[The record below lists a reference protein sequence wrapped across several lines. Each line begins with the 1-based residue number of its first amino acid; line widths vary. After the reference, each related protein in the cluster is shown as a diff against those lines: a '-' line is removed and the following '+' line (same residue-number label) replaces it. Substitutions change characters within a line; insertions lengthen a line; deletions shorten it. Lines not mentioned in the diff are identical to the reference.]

1 MKHERKAQ
9 EKYWNFIQMIDEKRK
24 TAGINKIKVSYFDFV
39 QNPSIK
45 SVETGTVLLERLER
59 DKGIKILE
67 RPKLD
72 HLNSAGENDFTIE
85 VLPEFDGIF
94 NREYKNYVAM
104 ADDFQADH
112 STIESFESRPIIK
125 AKSLELIAKKIGD
138 MDSGSNLVEI
148 LTNCGVKQELIEY
161 PNTKWR
167 MVYSVLFALATSS
180 KLQDQ
185 EVLFKIIEEAAHPLM
200 HNGDEKIAKL
210 YEDELNNL
218 LKYDNFALKKG
229 KLKKIDQQS
238 EQDDEYENDDDD
250 AFSYDGGI
258 SSSYENTDLELFI
271 LKKILLEHKRRDD
284 CGFFAK
290 EFSFNNNSL
299 EEICRT
305 INKLIEDKI
314 LYLSANSRPERF
326 ENKEGIEDKRG
337 FINWKMVERMDKNP
351 QEMNKENG
359 CVIFDVEIADEVK
372 LKGRIDIAIEEFM
385 NDKVYTPLGILM
397 DKVEV
402 NKILVS
408 VKQEKRKRLKSAV
421 EEAITPERISYPY
434 YKQRAIIIDEI
445 SKDNKEELIIPL
457 NNFRDKQVEVLK
469 TLLALEKENLLRI
482 TELRSNP
489 IYGKKNKFIGK
500 WSVKD
505 NPVAKI
511 YTLKTQANKQEPM
524 LLKIVEM
531 PPLEF
536 KESEQKQSFRKIS
549 LKSVQISYDDDE
561 PVIKIGKQNVALPPY
576 KNEHYFC
583 QAVFE
588 YKLKE
593 PVSWD
598 IIFDKMTGHS
608 TVSGGRKP
616 EPIRENWQKVNDTMK
631 RINNRI
637 KQVVNTDDDLF
648 SWSEKMVI
656 RNY

>member
-351 QEMNKENG
+351 QATSEQLLEKRGAELIDFGCENSKWWPSKVEDQSSDFYIAKRLAMAYAGDKINEGLKELEPLLSTRGLAPVSFISGNFDENFLNWFFVGTYAMWNVSDTAINELNNSFTIIDSNQGDYSAFIVASPYVEGWAVIGGKDEFNGILILGKNPKILFKNQKESTSFSIDINSENG
-359 CVIFDVEIADEVK
+359 LQYVWPIEFYDIDKDGVPEIWIRYNNAWADGFSQELSVYK
-372 LKGRIDIAIEEFM
+372 IQNNQLKFLKQFSGTAEGLARRLSNGR
-385 NDKVYTPLGILM
+385 
-397 DKVEV
+397 VEV
-402 NKILVS
+402 ANGFGESGHLGFDKYKLQTWEYKNGDFVKIS
-408 VKQEKRKRLKSAV
+408 EKTIPHVLLGKDWI
-421 EEAITPERISYPY
+421 EY
-434 YKQRAIIIDEI
+434 YK
-445 SKDNKEELIIPL
+445 
-457 NNFRDKQVEVLK
+457 
-469 TLLALEKENLLRI
+469 
-482 TELRSNP
+482 
-489 IYGKKNKFIGK
+489 
-500 WSVKD
+500 
-505 NPVAKI
+505 
-511 YTLKTQANKQEPM
+511 
-524 LLKIVEM
+524 
-531 PPLEF
+531 
-536 KESEQKQSFRKIS
+536 
-549 LKSVQISYDDDE
+549 
-561 PVIKIGKQNVALPPY
+561 
-576 KNEHYFC
+576 
-583 QAVFE
+583 
-588 YKLKE
+588 
-593 PVSWD
+593 
-598 IIFDKMTGHS
+598 
-608 TVSGGRKP
+608 
-616 EPIRENWQKVNDTMK
+616 
-631 RINNRI
+631 
-637 KQVVNTDDDLF
+637 
-648 SWSEKMVI
+648 
-656 RNY
+656 